1 MHCEK
6 IKKSIRAFIFFSHS
20 LSRSLCH
27 LAAACTIDQFEIAA
41 PQLCTAYVLKSKHP
55 ICERSCW
62 CDLSDLWT
70 FPTKDFDWTPRVI
83 SEPSELVGSLNA
95 ADDVT
100 RLQSHLLFDMWAS
113 RACCCYRRT
122 GIKILN
128 YIHFVVC
135 SQLAEA
141 NNTVDFVTLT
151 LPHWISDLIFYLK
164 DVNMTNGTDIM
175 TWGWVSDKTIFG
187 ISSWKNLNDFL
198 RQTEFR
204 SISY

>member
-1 MHCEK
+1 MSSSRSVRSYCHVVSLKSLFHIHTLSFYDCTCLHCNKSMLSRCFHYFKHFNKLAFQRYSKLHRAFKTKSCEKYEK
-6 IKKSIRAFIFFSHS
+6 IKKSIGAFIFFSHS

-100 RLQSHLLFDMWAS
+100 RLQSHLLFGMWAS
-113 RACCCYRRT
+113 RACCCDRRT
-122 GIKILN
+122 
-128 YIHFVVC
+128 V
-135 SQLAEA
+135 
-141 NNTVDFVTLT
+141 
-151 LPHWISDLIFYLK
+151 LK
-164 DVNMTNGTDIM
+164 
-175 TWGWVSDKTIFG
+175 
-187 ISSWKNLNDFL
+187 
-198 RQTEFR
+198 
-204 SISY
+204 Y